1 MKRFFFLG
9 ILAGMGLT
17 CFSQGRISIQLG
29 NLSKVVNEENGV
41 ALFCPEAHVRFILY
55 DQEIMNFKIT
65 KEIPPVGMPDAI
77 QRKTGGK
84 LNKVSESQRETIY
97 STGKLCLTV
106 NKMPIKHRLM
116 DALGQM
122 NAVADPGHKVERV
135 IWEPKPVQKG
145 ITALPG
151 ATLGGSAI
159 NSLHGLR
166 SGKNMN

>member
-1 MKRFFFLG
+1 MV
-9 ILAGMGLT
+9 LT
-17 CFSQGRISIQLG
+17 CFPQGRISIQLG

-65 KEIPPVGMPDAI
+65 KEMPPVGMPDAI

-84 LNKVSESQRETIY
+84 LNKVSESLRETTY

-106 NKMPIKHRLM
+106 SKMPIKLKLM
-116 DALGQM
+116 DALGQV

-135 IWEPKPVQKG
+135 IWEPKPVMKG
-145 ITALPG
+145 IPALPG
-151 ATLGGSAI
+151 STLGGSAVTANKPI
-159 NSLHGLR
+159 GSSDDLLR
-166 SGKNMN
+166 LSKAP